1 MKVSAGVA
9 IIYKN
14 KMLLAHPKSASWYR
28 TYTPPKGGI
37 EPGESDID
45 AAVRETKEEV
55 GISVNKADLKAPIEV
70 FYNNPKG
77 VTYKKVILFPLVI
90 KKVSE
95 IGLKEEKVPLSQL
108 QLEEVDDARFM
119 SPDEFKE
126 RVLPRYYEPLK
137 ALIEKYTPVK

>member
-45 AAVRETKEEV
+45 AAIRETKEEV
-55 GISVNKADLKAPIEV
+55 GISVEKSKLKAPIEV
-70 FYNNPKG
+70 FYKNPKG
-77 VTYKKVILFPLVI
+77 DVYKKVILFPLVI
-90 KKVSE
+90 SKFSE
-95 IGLKEEKVPLSQL
+95 IGIKDEKVPLSQL

-126 RVLPRYYEPLK
+126 RVLPRYYEPLND
-137 ALIEKYTPVK
+137 LIQKYSIKQ

>member
-14 KMLLAHPKSASWYR
+14 KILLAHPKSASWYR

-37 EPGESDID
+37 EPGETDMD

-55 GISVNKADLKAPIEV
+55 GISVKKTDLKAPIEV
-70 FYNNPKG
+70 LYNNPKG
-77 VTYKKVILFPLVI
+77 TTYKKVILFPLVI
-90 KKVSE
+90 RKVSDV
-95 IGLKEEKVPLSQL
+95 GLKEEKVPLAQL

-119 SPDEFKE
+119 SPEEFKE

-137 ALIEKYTPVK
+137 DLLQKYSELK